1 LFSLG
6 GDIGLNWADL
16 YDVPAELSERLARF
30 QAPSGRR
37 CIDQMPLVTPGE
49 SCPDWDA
56 MPDEGPLI
64 FRMALTSDA
73 HASDV
78 SIPFDAVW
86 YVRSGSIE
94 VVGEVTVGE
103 GEFYCVSPDQSYSLK
118 AGPEGVE
125 WLVFSSRSLQ
135 PL

>member
-1 LFSLG
+1 
-6 GDIGLNWADL
+6 
-16 YDVPAELSERLARF
+16 LARF

-64 FRMALTSDA
+64 FRMALASDA
-73 HASDV
+73 HSSDV
-78 SIPFDAVW
+78 FVPFDAVW
-86 YVRSGSIE
+86 YVRSGSMEI
-94 VVGEVTVGE
+94 VGEATVGE
-103 GEFYCVSPDQSYSLK
+103 GEFYCVSPDQSYSLA
-118 AGPEGVE
+118 AGPEGAE

>member
-1 LFSLG
+1 
-6 GDIGLNWADL
+6 
-16 YDVPAELSERLARF
+16 
-30 QAPSGRR
+30 
-37 CIDQMPLVTPGE
+37 
-49 SCPDWDA
+49 

-64 FRMALTSDA
+64 FRMALVSDA

-118 AGPEGVE
+118 AGPNGVE
-125 WLVFSSRSLQ
+125 WLVFLSRSLQ